1 VPQRIVDINCVLP
14 SISELGPLFDCDES
28 WVVNDVSLRDDPR
41 RGDDEL
47 LLAVQGLIPRVRPQ
61 IVLIPPAHRSGEVQR
76 ALDAR
81 ARGGCGLVRL
91 SPGAGGHRYPLVDWL
106 LTPLPETCEREGLGL
121 ALDYGPAGS
130 QPAWEDVV
138 VFARAFPSVPIVVM
152 GVDLEAD
159 FVVRGALDAA
169 PNLLIELSGLPRAR
183 VLSEEVARFG
193 GHRFLFGSRGAADP
207 GDADRLVEMLSVS
220 DKIAILSGNADSL
233 QLGTW
238 AADFL

>member
-1 VPQRIVDINCVLP
+1 
-14 SISELGPLFDCDES
+14 
-28 WVVNDVSLRDDPR
+28 
-41 RGDDEL
+41 
-47 LLAVQGLIPRVRPQ
+47 
-61 IVLIPPAHRSGEVQR
+61 
-76 ALDAR
+76 
-81 ARGGCGLVRL
+81 
-91 SPGAGGHRYPLVDWL
+91 
-106 LTPLPETCEREGLGL
+106 
-121 ALDYGPAGS
+121 
-130 QPAWEDVV
+130 
-138 VFARAFPSVPIVVM
+138 M